1 MVKKPHLVPPRRHVE
16 PPSPPVPRALDP
28 GAAPPVHEELLPGPP
43 DLPPAPPAP
52 PVLSRPPVFKPPM
65 GDERRRYLLQHIAHV
80 SSDAETWSGEVRELI
95 DDALVKVSGD
105 MLVLTDLGREA
116 LAAL

>member
-1 MVKKPHLVPPRRHVE
+1 
-16 PPSPPVPRALDP
+16 
-28 GAAPPVHEELLPGPP
+28 
-43 DLPPAPPAP
+43 
-52 PVLSRPPVFKPPM
+52 M

-80 SSDAETWSGEVRELI
+80 SSDAETWSAEVRELI
-95 DDALVKVSGD
+95 DDGLVRVSGD